1 MFNRIKGG
9 LKSFADAVTTKEL
22 TQKRLDNAAKDLEL
36 LLLQNDVSLETAEG
50 LIEVLKNEFHG
61 ERIGLLASTRGL
73 IQEAIK
79 NAILQILIPKEP
91 VDLLE
96 VVKNSRAEGRPAAI
110 VFVGVN
116 GTGKTTTLAKI
127 GYLLKKERCT
137 AVFAASDTFRA
148 GSIEQLKT
156 HGQRLN
162 IPVIAQEYNA
172 DAAAVTYDA
181 ISHAAARGI
190 DVVLSDTA
198 GRMQTQQGLMDEI
211 RKIVRVNQPDLV
223 IFVGDALAGNDVLDQ
238 AKHFD
243 VAVGFHAA
251 ILTKMDAN
259 ARGGA
264 ALSITHSTG
273 KPIIYLG
280 TGQEYKDLT
289 PFNPEKIAQL
299 LF

>member
-1 MFNRIKGG
+1 
-9 LKSFADAVTTKEL
+9 
-22 TQKRLDNAAKDLEL
+22 LEL
-36 LLLQNDVSLETAEG
+36 LLLQNDVSLETAEEI
-50 LIEVLKNEFHG
+50 IEVLKNEFHG
-61 ERIGLLASTRGL
+61 ERIGLLANTRGL

-79 NAILQILIPKEP
+79 NAILQILTPKEP
-91 VDLLE
+91 VNLIE
-96 VVKNSRAEGRPAAI
+96 VVKNSRSEGQPAAI

-137 AVFAASDTFRA
+137 VVFAASDTFRA

-156 HGQRLN
+156 HGQRLK
-162 IPVIAQEYNA
+162 IPVIAQEYKA

-181 ISHAAARGI
+181 ISHAAAKGI

-211 RKIVRVNQPDLV
+211 RKIVRVNQPNLV

-238 AKHFD
+238 AKQFD
-243 VAVGFHAA
+243 AAVGFHAA

-280 TGQEYKDLT
+280 TGQDYKDLT
-289 PFNPEKIAQL
+289 PFDPEKIAQL